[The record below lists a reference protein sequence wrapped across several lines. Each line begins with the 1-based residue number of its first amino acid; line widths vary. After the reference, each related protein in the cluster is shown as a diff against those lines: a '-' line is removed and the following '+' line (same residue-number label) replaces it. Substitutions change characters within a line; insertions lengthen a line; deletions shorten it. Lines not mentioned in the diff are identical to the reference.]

1 MRKRLQASKAT
12 YENYEK
18 WYDKYEKNV
27 QMRSPKFSEA
37 EFNKWYRE
45 AKYQQSKITD
55 PLERKNFMRNFSQV
69 LARKQRQAS
78 ELQLRVTWTAIKEVS
93 SDIGKNIKRTE
104 DLYVKDLL
112 RKDIMRRNKKLSIRE
127 VEEEVQRRFDEGAPE
142 AIIETAKKMTAEKM
156 SDEIN
161 VLETYKDLDWRR
173 FRKEQR
179 EILQRYYGLYGK
191 EHRYIWDEAFA
202 IYYEKGLNKAKRA

>member
-37 EFNKWYRE
+37 EFNKWYRD
-45 AKYQQSKITD
+45 AKYMQSKITD
-55 PLERKNFMRNFSQV
+55 PKERKNFMRNFSQV

-93 SDIGKNIKRTE
+93 SQIGVNIKRTE
-104 DLYVKDLL
+104 DLYVRKLL
-112 RKDIMRRNKKLSIRE
+112 REDIMRRNKKLSIGE
-127 VEEEVQRRFDEGAPE
+127 VEDEVERLFNEGASDK
-142 AIIETAKKMTAEKM
+142 ILKMAKEMTAEKM
-156 SDEIN
+156 SKEIN
-161 VLETYKDLDWRR
+161 VLETYKDLDWKTFKR
-173 FRKEQR
+173 EQK
-179 EILQRYYGLYGK
+179 EILQKYYGLFGK
-191 EHRYIWDEAFA
+191 EHRYIWDEAFS
-202 IYYEKGLNKAKRA
+202 IYYEKGLNKRK